1 LKKRKLKRRKHT
13 WSLEAGFL
21 RFLLEDKQKQPRKHP
36 ISLRETSK
44 DSTMLLMVRWRL
56 AKSKEREGE
65 GEGGCQVDL

>member
-1 LKKRKLKRRKHT
+1 
-13 WSLEAGFL
+13 
-21 RFLLEDKQKQPRKHP
+21 
-36 ISLRETSK
+36 LRETSK